1 MKLPKKRM
9 LTLMGCA
16 LLLAVAAGVVFFF
29 RSRSPS
35 DDYALEKADYPQ
47 MASHPKNSTSSQK
60 WDAWQESLLALQPE
74 DGYERGMEG
83 FFQKSIP
90 LFLQSEEGETTL
102 YSPLNVYMALG
113 MLAETT
119 GGESREEILA
129 ALGHDSLED
138 LRTQARKVWEAHYRD
153 DGLVTS
159 ILASSLWLDESLPVE
174 EDTLKQLARTYYA
187 SSYQGK
193 MGTEKMN
200 RAIGNWI
207 DEQTGGLL
215 SQMTKNIS
223 FTPQDVLALVTTV
236 YFKAPWAQEFDPSST
251 TSGTFYGL
259 EEELPTQM
267 MHDTYT
273 GTYVWGDHF
282 SAVGKAL
289 ESSGGS
295 MWFVLPDEGITPQ
308 QLLEDPRTA
317 AFLSAPQ
324 AWPEGKD
331 ITVHLTLP
339 RMDISSQTELLD
351 KLEKLGI
358 TQVLS
363 PGTADFSPL
372 TSQEGLCLTQAQ
384 HGVRVKADEEGV
396 AAAAYTIMA
405 AGAGM
410 PPEDEVEFVLNRPF
424 LFVITSNDGLPL
436 FVGAVYRPS

>member
-1 MKLPKKRM
+1 MNLAKKRI
-9 LTLMGCA
+9 LALMGCA
-16 LLLAVAAGVVFFF
+16 LFLALAAGFIFFF
-29 RSRSPS
+29 RGRSPS
-35 DDYALEKADYPQ
+35 DAYALQKADYPQ
-47 MASHPKNSTSSQK
+47 MASHPKGSASSRK
-60 WDAWQESLLALQPE
+60 WDAWQESLQALQPE

-90 LFLQSEEGETTL
+90 LFLQSEEGETKL

-119 GGESREEILA
+119 GGESRAEILT

-174 EDTLKQLARTYYA
+174 EDTLKQLAQTYYA

-200 RAIGNWI
+200 RAIGSWI

-259 EEELPTQM
+259 EKNFP
-267 MHDTYT
+267 
-273 GTYVWGDHF
+273 
-282 SAVGKAL
+282 
-289 ESSGGS
+289 
-295 MWFVLPDEGITPQ
+295 
-308 QLLEDPRTA
+308 PR
-317 AFLSAPQ
+317 
-324 AWPEGKD
+324 
-331 ITVHLTLP
+331 
-339 RMDISSQTELLD
+339 
-351 KLEKLGI
+351 
-358 TQVLS
+358 
-363 PGTADFSPL
+363 
-372 TSQEGLCLTQAQ
+372 
-384 HGVRVKADEEGV
+384 
-396 AAAAYTIMA
+396 
-405 AGAGM
+405 
-410 PPEDEVEFVLNRPF
+410 
-424 LFVITSNDGLPL
+424 
-436 FVGAVYRPS
+436 

>member
-1 MKLPKKRM
+1 MKLPKKRIFSV
-9 LTLMGCA
+9 MGGA
-16 LLLAVAAGVVFFF
+16 LLLAVAAGAIFFF
-29 RSRSPS
+29 RDRSPS
-35 DDYALEKADYPQ
+35 DGYALEKADYPQ
-47 MASHPKNSTSSQK
+47 MASHPKGSSSSRK

-74 DGYERGMEG
+74 EGYQQGMEG

-90 LFLQSEEGETTL
+90 LFLQSEEGETKL

-119 GGESREEILA
+119 GGESRAEILA

-159 ILASSLWLDESLPVE
+159 ILAGSLWLDESLPVV
-174 EDTLKQLARTYYA
+174 EDTLKQLAQTYYA

-193 MGTEKMN
+193 MGTETMN
-200 RAIGNWI
+200 RAIGSWI

-236 YFKAPWAQEFDPSST
+236 YFKAPWAKEFDPSNT

-259 EEELPTQM
+259 EEELPAQM
-267 MHDTYT
+267 MHDSYT
-273 GTYVWGDHF
+273 GTYAWGEHF
-282 SAVGKAL
+282 SAVGKGL

-308 QLLEDPRTA
+308 QLLEDPEATE
-317 AFLSAPQ
+317 FLSSPQ
-324 AWPEGKD
+324 AWPDEKD
-331 ITVHLTLP
+331 ITVHLTMP
-339 RMDISSQTELLD
+339 RMDISSQTDLLD

-363 PGTADFSPL
+363 PDTADFSPL

-396 AAAAYTIMA
+396 AAAAYTMTA
-405 AGAGM
+405 VGAGLA
-410 PPEDEVEFVLNRPF
+410 PEESVDFVLNRPF